1 MKKNELKYKETKKI
15 GENTFIDVE
24 IGLRY
29 IKENFYSYFY
39 AVGDVYELKRA
50 RKKIISSGCIHEEIL
65 KYFPE
70 FKTFV
75 QLHGNSSY
83 GMPIHMFSNIKFV
96 IDNSKIDAICR
107 YLGISDVMAKE
118 LICWGEEIDYIKY
131 FLEENDIIYHLRSKA
146 NKAIKLLEELTG
158 DEFDNPDVLGI
169 YDYEPLD
176 NVTKEKIKKMH
187 ENGYFTMDN
196 VIKRRDE
203 KIKELNLKFLEKEK
217 MKLEKEKMKLEKE
230 KREIDNEIQVLKYLF
245 DEGIS
250 LNNHAYLRGV
260 NVLSINLFKN
270 RENAMS
276 ENDYNRFLD
285 NVDYSKLP
293 TGIEFEFNKI

>member
-29 IKENFYSYFY
+29 IKENGYSYFY

-83 GMPIHMFSNIKFV
+83 GMPMHMISNIKFA
-96 IDNSKIDAICR
+96 IDNNEIDTICC

-118 LICWGEEIDYIKY
+118 LICWGEEIDYLKY

-146 NKAIKLLEELTG
+146 NKAIKMLEELTG
-158 DEFDNPDVLGI
+158 NEFENPDVLGI
-169 YDYEPLD
+169 YDYEPLNND
-176 NVTKEKIKKMH
+176 TKEKIKKMH
-187 ENGYFTMDN
+187 GNGYFTMDN
-196 VIKRRDE
+196 VIKRENDRIKDLNIKRLESE
-203 KIKELNLKFLEKEK
+203 KI
-217 MKLEKEKMKLEKE
+217 KLEKE
-230 KREIDNEIQVLKYLF
+230 KREIDNEIKVLEYLC

-260 NVLSINLFKN
+260 NVLAINLYKN

-276 ENDYNRFLD
+276 EEDYKRFLES
-285 NVDYSKLP
+285 VDYSKLP
-293 TGIEFEFNKI
+293 KEIEFEFHKI

>member
-1 MKKNELKYKETKKI
+1 MKKNELKYKETKKT

-29 IKENFYSYFY
+29 IKDNFYSCFY
-39 AVGDVYELKRA
+39 AIGDVYELKRA
-50 RKKIISSGCIHEEIL
+50 RKKKISSGCIHEEIL
-65 KYFPE
+65 KYFRE
-70 FKTFV
+70 FKIFV
-75 QLHGNSSY
+75 QLHGNYSY
-83 GMPIHMFSNIKFV
+83 GMPMHMLSNIKFA
-96 IDNSKIDAICR
+96 IDNNKIDAICR

-118 LICWGEEIDYIKY
+118 LIRWGEEIDYLKY

-146 NKAIKLLEELTG
+146 NKAIKLLEELTN

-176 NVTKEKIKKMH
+176 NDTREKIKKMH

-217 MKLEKEKMKLEKE
+217 MKLEKEKK
-230 KREIDNEIQVLKYLF
+230 EIDNEIQVLKYLF

-260 NVLSINLFKN
+260 NVLAINLFKN

-276 ENDYNRFLD
+276 ENEYNRFLD

-293 TGIEFEFNKI
+293 TGIKFEFHKI

>member
-29 IKENFYSYFY
+29 KKENGYSYFY
-39 AVGDVYELKRA
+39 VIGDVYELKRA
-50 RKKIISSGCIHEEIL
+50 RKEIIYSGCIHEKIL

-83 GMPIHMFSNIKFV
+83 GISMHMISNIKFY
-96 IDNSKIDAICR
+96 IDNNEIDDICSS
-107 YLGISDVMAKE
+107 LDISDVMAKE

-131 FLEENDIIYHLRSKA
+131 FLEENDIICHLRSKA
-146 NKAIKLLEELTG
+146 NKAIKMLEELTG
-158 DEFDNPDVLGI
+158 NEFDNPDVLGI
-169 YDYEPLD
+169 YDYEPLNND
-176 NVTKEKIKKMH
+176 TKEKIKKLH

-217 MKLEKEKMKLEKE
+217 MNLEKEI
-230 KREIDNEIQVLKYLF
+230 REIYNEIKVLEYLF

-250 LNNHAYLRGV
+250 LINHAYLRSV
-260 NVLSINLFKN
+260 NVLAINLFKY

-276 ENDYNRFLD
+276 EEDYKRFLD
-285 NVDYSKLP
+285 SVDYSKLP
-293 TGIEFEFNKI
+293 KDITFEFTKI

>member
-29 IKENFYSYFY
+29 IKENGYSYFY

-83 GMPIHMFSNIKFV
+83 GMPMHMISNIKFA
-96 IDNSKIDAICR
+96 IDNNEIDTICC

-118 LICWGEEIDYIKY
+118 LICWGEEIDYLKY

-146 NKAIKLLEELTG
+146 NKAIKLLEELTN
-158 DEFDNPDVLGI
+158 DEFENPDVLGI
-169 YDYEPLD
+169 YDYMPLD
-176 NVTKEKIKKMH
+176 NDTKEKIKKMH

-203 KIKELNLKFLEKEK
+203 KIKDLNLKF
-217 MKLEKEKMKLEKE
+217 LEKEKMKLEKE
-230 KREIDNEIQVLKYLF
+230 KREIDNEIKVLEYLC

-250 LNNHAYLRGV
+250 LNNHAYLRSV
-260 NVLSINLFKN
+260 NVLAINLYKN

-276 ENDYNRFLD
+276 EEDYKRFLD

>member
-29 IKENFYSYFY
+29 IKENGYSYFY

-83 GMPIHMFSNIKFV
+83 GMPMHMISNIKFA
-96 IDNSKIDAICR
+96 IDNNEIDTICC

-118 LICWGEEIDYIKY
+118 LICWGEEIDYLKY

-146 NKAIKLLEELTG
+146 NKAIKMLEELTN
-158 DEFDNPDVLGI
+158 DEFENPDVLGL
-169 YDYEPLD
+169 YDYDPLNND
-176 NVTKEKIKKMH
+176 TKEKIKKMH

-217 MKLEKEKMKLEKE
+217 MKLEKEK
-230 KREIDNEIQVLKYLF
+230 REIDNEIKVLEYLC

-250 LNNHAYLRGV
+250 LINHAYLRSV
-260 NVLSINLFKN
+260 NVLAINLYKN

-276 ENDYNRFLD
+276 EEDYTRFLD

>member
-1 MKKNELKYKETKKI
+1 MKKNELKYEETKKI

-29 IKENFYSYFY
+29 IKENGYSYFY
-39 AVGDVYELKRA
+39 AVGDVYELKRG

-70 FKTFV
+70 FKIFV
-75 QLHGNSSY
+75 QLHVNSSY
-83 GMPIHMFSNIKFV
+83 GMPVHMLSNLKFA
-96 IDNSKIDAICR
+96 IDNNKIDEICR

-146 NKAIKLLEELTG
+146 NKAIKMLEELTN
-158 DEFDNPDVLGI
+158 DEFENPDVLGL
-169 YDYEPLD
+169 YDYDPLNND
-176 NVTKEKIKKMH
+176 TKEKIKKMH

-217 MKLEKEKMKLEKE
+217 MKLEKEK
-230 KREIDNEIQVLKYLF
+230 REIDNEIKVLEYLC

-250 LNNHAYLRGV
+250 LINHAYLRSV
-260 NVLSINLFKN
+260 NVLAINLYKN

-276 ENDYNRFLD
+276 EEDYKRFLD

>member
-1 MKKNELKYKETKKI
+1 MKKNELKYKETKQI
-15 GENTFIDVE
+15 GKNTFIDAE

-39 AVGDVYELKRA
+39 AVGDVYELKRV
-50 RKKIISSGCIHEEIL
+50 RKKVISSGCIHEEIL

-75 QLHGNSSY
+75 QLHGNYSY
-83 GMPIHMFSNIKFV
+83 GMPLYMLSNIKFA
-96 IDNSKIDAICR
+96 IDNNEIDTICG
-107 YLGISDVMAKE
+107 YLDISEVMAKE
-118 LICWGEEIDYIKY
+118 LICWGEEIKFIKY
-131 FLEENDIIYHLRSKA
+131 FLEENDIICHLRSKA
-146 NKAIKLLEELTG
+146 NKAIKMLEELTG
-158 DEFDNPDVLGI
+158 DKFDNPDILSI
-169 YDYEPLD
+169 YDYMPLD
-176 NVTKEKIKKMH
+176 NDTKEKIKKMH

-196 VIKRRDE
+196 VIKRRND
-203 KIKELNLKFLEKEK
+203 KIREINLKILENKK
-217 MKLEKEKMKLEKE
+217 RKLEKE
-230 KREIDNEIQVLKYLF
+230 KREIDNEIKVLEYLF

-250 LNNHAYLRGV
+250 LNNHAYLRAV
-260 NVLSINLFKN
+260 NVLSINLYKN

-276 ENDYNRFLD
+276 EDDYKRFLD

>member
-29 IKENFYSYFY
+29 RKENFFSYFY

-75 QLHGNSSY
+75 QMNGYSSY
-83 GMPIHMFSNIKFV
+83 GIPAHMLSNLKFA
-96 IDNSKIDAICR
+96 IDNNEIDTICG
-107 YLGISDVMAKE
+107 YLDISEEMAKE
-118 LICWGEEIDYIKY
+118 LICWGEEIKFIKY
-131 FLEENDIIYHLRSKA
+131 FLEQNDIICHLRSKA
-146 NKAIKLLEELTG
+146 NKAIKMLEELTG
-158 DEFDNPDVLGI
+158 DKFDNPDILGI
-169 YDYEPLD
+169 YDYMPLD
-176 NVTKEKIKKMH
+176 NDTKEKIKKMH

-217 MKLEKEKMKLEKE
+217 MKLEKEK
-230 KREIDNEIQVLKYLF
+230 REIDNEIKVLEYLC
-245 DEGIS
+245 DEGIN
-250 LNNHAYLRGV
+250 LNNHAYLRSV
-260 NVLSINLFKN
+260 NVLSINLFKY

-276 ENDYNRFLD
+276 EDDYKRFLD

-293 TGIEFEFNKI
+293 TGIKFEFNKI

>member
-1 MKKNELKYKETKKI
+1 MKKNELKYTETKQI
-15 GENTFIDVE
+15 GKNTFIDVE

-29 IKENFYSYFY
+29 IENNGYSYFY
-39 AVGDVYELKRA
+39 ATGEKYNLDRGIKNVFEAD
-50 RKKIISSGCIHEEIL
+50 SIHEEIL

-70 FKTFV
+70 FKIFV

-83 GMPIHMFSNIKFV
+83 GMPVHMLSNIKFA
-96 IDNSKIDAICR
+96 IDNNEIDTICC

-131 FLEENDIIYHLRSKA
+131 FLEENDIICHLRSKA
-146 NKAIKLLEELTG
+146 NKAIKMLEELTG
-158 DEFDNPDVLGI
+158 NEFENPDVLGL
-169 YDYEPLD
+169 YDYDPLNND
-176 NVTKEKIKKMH
+176 TKEKIKKMH

-217 MKLEKEKMKLEKE
+217 MKLEKEK
-230 KREIDNEIQVLKYLF
+230 REIDNEIKVLEYLC

-250 LNNHAYLRGV
+250 LINHAYLRSV
-260 NVLSINLFKN
+260 NVLAINLYET
-270 RENAMS
+270 RGNAMS
-276 ENDYNRFLD
+276 EEDYKRFLD

>member
-1 MKKNELKYKETKKI
+1 MKKNDLKYKETKKI

-29 IKENFYSYFY
+29 IKENGYSYFY
-39 AVGDVYELKRA
+39 AIGDVYELKRA
-50 RKKIISSGCIHEEIL
+50 RKKIICPGCIHEEIL
-65 KYFPE
+65 KYFQE
-70 FKTFV
+70 FKIFV
-75 QLHGNSSY
+75 QLHGNYSY
-83 GMPIHMFSNIKFV
+83 GMPMHMLSNIKFA
-96 IDNSKIDAICR
+96 IDNNKIDAICR

-118 LICWGEEIDYIKY
+118 LICWGEEIDYLKY

-146 NKAIKLLEELTG
+146 DKAIKMLEELTN
-158 DEFDNPDVLGI
+158 DEFENPDVLGI
-169 YDYEPLD
+169 YDYMPLD
-176 NVTKEKIKKMH
+176 NDTKEKIKKLH

-217 MKLEKEKMKLEKE
+217 MKLEKEK
-230 KREIDNEIQVLKYLF
+230 REIDNEIKVLEYLC

-250 LNNHAYLRGV
+250 LNNHAYLRAV
-260 NVLSINLFKN
+260 NVLAINLYKN

-276 ENDYNRFLD
+276 EEDYTRFLD

>member
-1 MKKNELKYKETKKI
+1 MKKNELKYKETKQI
-15 GENTFIDVE
+15 GKNTFIDVE

-29 IKENFYSYFY
+29 IKENGYSYFY
-39 AVGDVYELKRA
+39 AVGDVYELKRM
-50 RKKIISSGCIHEEIL
+50 REKVISSGSIHEEIL

-70 FKTFV
+70 FKIFV
-75 QLHGNSSY
+75 QLHVNSSY
-83 GMPIHMFSNIKFV
+83 GMPVHMLSNLKFA
-96 IDNSKIDAICR
+96 IDNDKIDEICR

-146 NKAIKLLEELTG
+146 NKAIKMLEELTN
-158 DEFDNPDVLGI
+158 DEFENPDVLGL
-169 YDYEPLD
+169 YDYDPLNND
-176 NVTKEKIKKMH
+176 TKEKIKKMH

-217 MKLEKEKMKLEKE
+217 MKLEKEK
-230 KREIDNEIQVLKYLF
+230 REIDNEIKVLEYLC

-250 LNNHAYLRGV
+250 LINHAYLRSV
-260 NVLSINLFKN
+260 NVLAINLYET

-276 ENDYNRFLD
+276 EEDYKRFLD

>member
-29 IKENFYSYFY
+29 IKENGYSYFY
-39 AVGDVYELKRA
+39 AVGDVYELKRV
-50 RKKIISSGCIHEEIL
+50 RKEIISSGCIHEEIL

-83 GMPIHMFSNIKFV
+83 GMPMHMLSNIKFY
-96 IDNSKIDAICR
+96 IDNNKIDEICR

-146 NKAIKLLEELTG
+146 NKAIKMLEELTG
-158 DEFDNPDVLGI
+158 YEFDNPDVLGI
-169 YDYEPLD
+169 YDYMPLD
-176 NVTKEKIKKMH
+176 NDTKEKIKKMH

-203 KIKELNLKFLEKEK
+203 KIKDLNLKF
-217 MKLEKEKMKLEKE
+217 LEKEKMKLEKE
-230 KREIDNEIQVLKYLF
+230 KREIDNEIKVLEYLF

-250 LNNHAYLRGV
+250 LNNHAYLRSV
-260 NVLSINLFKN
+260 NVLAINLFKN

-276 ENDYNRFLD
+276 EEDYKRFLD
-285 NVDYSKLP
+285 SVDYSKLP
-293 TGIEFEFNKI
+293 KGIEFEFHKI

>member
-39 AVGDVYELKRA
+39 VIGDVYELKRA
-50 RKKIISSGCIHEEIL
+50 RKKITGCIHEEIL

-83 GMPIHMFSNIKFV
+83 GMPMHMISNIKFA
-96 IDNSKIDAICR
+96 IDNNEIDTICC

-146 NKAIKLLEELTG
+146 NKAIKMLEELTG

-169 YDYEPLD
+169 YDYMPLD
-176 NVTKEKIKKMH
+176 NDTKEKIKKMH

-196 VIKRRDE
+196 VIKRKND
-203 KIKELNLKFLEKEK
+203 KIKDLNIKRLES
-217 MKLEKEKMKLEKE
+217 EKMKLEKE
-230 KREIDNEIQVLKYLF
+230 KREIDNEIKVLEFLF

-250 LNNHAYLRGV
+250 LNNHAYLRSV
-260 NVLSINLFKN
+260 NVLAINLFKN

-276 ENDYNRFLD
+276 EEDYKRFLD
-285 NVDYSKLP
+285 SVDYSKLP
-293 TGIEFEFNKI
+293 TGIEFEFHKI

>member
-29 IKENFYSYFY
+29 IKENGYSYFY

-50 RKKIISSGCIHEEIL
+50 RKKIIPSGCIHEEIL

-83 GMPIHMFSNIKFV
+83 GMPMHMISNIKFY
-96 IDNSKIDAICR
+96 IDNDEIDAICR
-107 YLGISDVMAKE
+107 YLGISDVMSKE
-118 LICWGEEIDYIKY
+118 LICWGEEIDYLKY

-146 NKAIKLLEELTG
+146 NKAIKLLEELTN
-158 DEFDNPDVLGI
+158 DEFENPDVLVL

-176 NVTKEKIKKMH
+176 NDTREKIKKMH

-217 MKLEKEKMKLEKE
+217 MRLDKE
-230 KREIDNEIQVLKYLF
+230 KREIDNEIKVLEYLC

-250 LNNHAYLRGV
+250 LNNHAYLRSV
-260 NVLSINLFKN
+260 NVLAINLYKN

-276 ENDYNRFLD
+276 EEDYKRFLD
-285 NVDYSKLP
+285 SIDYSKLP
-293 TGIEFEFNKI
+293 KGIEVEFNKI

>member
-1 MKKNELKYKETKKI
+1 MKKNELKYKGTKKI
-15 GENTFIDVE
+15 GKNTFIDVE

-29 IKENFYSYFY
+29 IKENGYSYFY
-39 AVGDVYELKRA
+39 AIGCIYELQGVR
-50 RKKIISSGCIHEEIL
+50 REVIYSGCIHEEIL
-65 KYFPE
+65 KYFPG
-70 FKTFV
+70 FKIFV
-75 QLHGNSSY
+75 QLHGNYSY
-83 GMPIHMFSNIKFV
+83 GMPRHMLSNLKFS
-96 IDNSKIDAICR
+96 IDNDEIDPICG
-107 YLGISDVMAKE
+107 YLAISDVMAKE
-118 LICWGEEIDYIKY
+118 LICWGEEIDYLKY

-146 NKAIKLLEELTG
+146 DKAIKLLEELTG

-217 MKLEKEKMKLEKE
+217 MKLEKEK
-230 KREIDNEIQVLKYLF
+230 REIDNEIKVLEYLF

-276 ENDYNRFLD
+276 ENEYSRFLD
-285 NVDYSKLP
+285 SVDYSKLP
-293 TGIEFEFNKI
+293 TGIKFEFNKI

>member
-1 MKKNELKYKETKKI
+1 MKKNELKYKETKQI
-15 GENTFIDVE
+15 GKNTFIDVE

-29 IKENFYSYFY
+29 IKENGYSYFY
-39 AVGDVYELKRA
+39 AVGDVYELKRMQE
-50 RKKIISSGCIHEEIL
+50 KVISSGCIHEEIL

-83 GMPIHMFSNIKFV
+83 GMPMHMISNIKFA
-96 IDNSKIDAICR
+96 IDNNEIDTICC

-146 NKAIKLLEELTG
+146 NKAIKMLEELTN
-158 DEFDNPDVLGI
+158 DEFENPDVLDL
-169 YDYEPLD
+169 YDYYPLNND
-176 NVTKEKIKKMH
+176 TKEKIKKMH

-217 MKLEKEKMKLEKE
+217 TKLEKE
-230 KREIDNEIQVLKYLF
+230 KREIDNEIKVLEYLC

-250 LNNHAYLRGV
+250 LINHAYLRSV
-260 NVLSINLFKN
+260 NVLAINLYEN
-270 RENAMS
+270 RGNAMS
-276 ENDYNRFLD
+276 EEDYKRFLD

>member
-29 IKENFYSYFY
+29 IKENGYSYFY

-50 RKKIISSGCIHEEIL
+50 RKEIIPSGYIHEEIL

-70 FKTFV
+70 FKIFV
-75 QLHGNSSY
+75 QLHGNYSY
-83 GMPIHMFSNIKFV
+83 GMPIHMLSNLKFA
-96 IDNSKIDAICR
+96 IDNSKIDAICSS
-107 YLGISDVMAKE
+107 LDISDVMAKE

-131 FLEENDIIYHLRSKA
+131 FLEENDIICHLRSKA
-146 NKAIKLLEELTG
+146 NKAIKMLEELTG
-158 DEFDNPDVLGI
+158 NEFDNPDVLGI
-169 YDYEPLD
+169 YDYEPLNND
-176 NVTKEKIKKMH
+176 TKEKIKKLH

-217 MKLEKEKMKLEKE
+217 MKLEKEK
-230 KREIDNEIQVLKYLF
+230 REIDNEIKVLEYLC

-250 LNNHAYLRGV
+250 LNNHAYLRSV
-260 NVLSINLFKN
+260 NVLSINLFKY

-276 ENDYNRFLD
+276 EEDYNRFLD

-293 TGIEFEFNKI
+293 KGIKFEFNKI

>member
-29 IKENFYSYFY
+29 IKENGYSYFY

-83 GMPIHMFSNIKFV
+83 GMPMHMISNIKFA
-96 IDNSKIDAICR
+96 IDNNEIDTICC

-146 NKAIKLLEELTG
+146 NKAIKMLEELTG
-158 DEFDNPDVLGI
+158 NEFENPDVLGI
-169 YDYEPLD
+169 YDYEPLNND
-176 NVTKEKIKKMH
+176 TKEKIKKMH
-187 ENGYFTMDN
+187 GNGYFTMDN
-196 VIKRRDE
+196 VIKRENDRIKDLNIKRLESE
-203 KIKELNLKFLEKEK
+203 KI
-217 MKLEKEKMKLEKE
+217 KLEKE
-230 KREIDNEIQVLKYLF
+230 KREIDNEIKVLEYLC

-260 NVLSINLFKN
+260 NVLAINLYKN

-276 ENDYNRFLD
+276 EEDYKRFLE

-293 TGIEFEFNKI
+293 KEIEFEFHKI

>member
-29 IKENFYSYFY
+29 IKEKGYSYFY

-70 FKTFV
+70 FKVFV
-75 QLHGNSSY
+75 QLHGNYSY
-83 GMPIHMFSNIKFV
+83 GMPMYMLSNIKFA
-96 IDNSKIDAICR
+96 IDNNKIDAICR

-118 LICWGEEIDYIKY
+118 LICWGEEIDYLKY

-146 NKAIKLLEELTG
+146 DKVIKMLEELTNE
-158 DEFDNPDVLGI
+158 EFENPDVLEI
-169 YDYEPLD
+169 YDYMPLD
-176 NVTKEKIKKMH
+176 NDTKEKIKKMN

-217 MKLEKEKMKLEKE
+217 MKLEKEK
-230 KREIDNEIQVLKYLF
+230 REIDNEIKALEYLC

-250 LNNHAYLRGV
+250 LNNHAYLRSV
-260 NVLSINLFKN
+260 NVLAINLYKN

-276 ENDYNRFLD
+276 EEDYKRFLD
-285 NVDYSKLP
+285 SVDYSKLP
-293 TGIEFEFNKI
+293 KGIEFEFNKI

>member
-29 IKENFYSYFY
+29 IKENGYSYFY

-50 RKKIISSGCIHEEIL
+50 RKKIIPSGCIHEEIL

-83 GMPIHMFSNIKFV
+83 GMPMHMISNIKFY
-96 IDNSKIDAICR
+96 IDNDEIDAICR
-107 YLGISDVMAKE
+107 YLGISDVMSKE
-118 LICWGEEIDYIKY
+118 LICWGEEIDYLKY

-146 NKAIKLLEELTG
+146 NKAIKLLEELTN
-158 DEFDNPDVLGI
+158 DEFENPDVLVL

-176 NVTKEKIKKMH
+176 NDTREKIKKMH

-217 MKLEKEKMKLEKE
+217 MRLDKE
-230 KREIDNEIQVLKYLF
+230 KREIDNEIKVLEYLC

-250 LNNHAYLRGV
+250 LNNHAYLRSV
-260 NVLSINLFKN
+260 NVLAINLYKN

-276 ENDYNRFLD
+276 EEDYKRFLD
-285 NVDYSKLP
+285 SIDYSKLP
-293 TGIEFEFNKI
+293 KGIDVEFNKI

>member
-15 GENTFIDVE
+15 GKNTFIDVE

-29 IKENFYSYFY
+29 IKKNFYSCFC
-39 AVGDVYELKRA
+39 AVGNIYELKRA

-70 FKTFV
+70 FKIFV
-75 QLHGNSSY
+75 QLHGNYSY
-83 GMPIHMFSNIKFV
+83 GMPIHMLSNLKFA

-107 YLGISDVMAKE
+107 SLDISDVMAKE
-118 LICWGEEIDYIKY
+118 LICWGEEINYLNY
-131 FLEENDIIYHLRSKA
+131 FLEENGIISHLRSKA

-169 YDYEPLD
+169 YDYIPLD
-176 NVTKEKIKKMH
+176 NVTREKIKKLH

-217 MKLEKEKMKLEKE
+217 MKLEKEK
-230 KREIDNEIQVLKYLF
+230 REIDNEIKVLEYLC

-250 LNNHAYLRGV
+250 LNNHAYLRSV
-260 NVLSINLFKN
+260 NVLAINLYKN

-276 ENDYNRFLD
+276 EEDYKRFLD